1 MQEKLKQLELLVTQ
15 ALSRQKDL
23 QGENASLKA
32 RLRSLEG
39 GVEKLK
45 ETETELRSLKEWKRN
60 TQAVLRR
67 LSGRLEKEIA
77 KAQEEEKTIV

>member
-32 RLRSLEG
+32 KLRSLEG
-39 GVEKLK
+39 GAEKLK
-45 ETETELRSLKEWKRN
+45 ETETELRSLKEWKKN
-60 TQAVLRR
+60 AQAILRR
-67 LSGRLEKEIA
+67 LSSRLEKEIA
-77 KAQEEEKTIV
+77 KAQEEEKKIV

>member
-23 QGENASLKA
+23 QRENASLKA

-77 KAQEEEKTIV
+77 KAQEEEKKIV